1 MIDSIRQKK
10 INEVIG
16 RILAGLAYDQHINGT
31 PLTFSVGIRDGMDMI
46 NNVIVLHEAPREI
59 LRDLMYLED
68 RFPGVEITQKRGGI
82 WIDCEHIVL
91 ERDRKENTLSGKLR
105 ELVGCAV

>member
-1 MIDSIRQKK
+1 MSMKLFVPKPIWWLRTLVK
-10 INEVIG
+10 G
-16 RILAGLAYDQHINGT
+16 
-31 PLTFSVGIRDGMDMI
+31 
-46 NNVIVLHEAPREI
+46 NVIVLHEAPREI
-59 LRDLMYLED
+59 LRDLRYLED

-91 ERDRKENTLSGKLR
+91 EKKEATLSGRLR